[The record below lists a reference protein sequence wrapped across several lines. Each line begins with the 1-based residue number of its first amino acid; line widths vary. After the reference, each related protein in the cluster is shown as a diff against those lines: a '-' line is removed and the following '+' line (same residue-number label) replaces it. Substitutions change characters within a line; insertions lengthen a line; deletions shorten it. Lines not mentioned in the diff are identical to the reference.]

1 MGLADLAGA
10 LAHWMGAPRTVI
22 VTGAFCLAGALWFT
36 LELPKIRAVMR
47 PIYREMGLLPGLDL
61 LPDEAVAVE
70 VPVETQ

>member
-1 MGLADLAGA
+1 
-10 LAHWMGAPRTVI
+10 VI

-47 PIYREMGLLPGLDL
+47 PIYREMGLLPGRDL